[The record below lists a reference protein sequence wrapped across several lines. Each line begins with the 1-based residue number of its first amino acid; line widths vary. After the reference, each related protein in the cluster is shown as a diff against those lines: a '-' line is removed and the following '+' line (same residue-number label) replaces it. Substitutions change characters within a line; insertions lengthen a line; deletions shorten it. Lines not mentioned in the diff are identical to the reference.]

1 MNINFDDWEA
11 EQMLD
16 PEFRAIAEK
25 LESTYQIARR
35 LLQLQY
41 RQFLEEFKERA
52 MDYEYVALS
61 WSKEHPENDEPFA
74 RRKAKRINQ
83 GWQVYVQAVWENTY
97 GGACIMRRPKD
108 EPRKC
113 EQHGVVRELQ
123 ERLDEIVAQYERRM
137 LAVQEVRRHEDGA
150 KRPVDQ
156 DKDEPRLWT
165 ERDIQELIYLAQW
178 KARVKKEK

>member
-1 MNINFDDWEA
+1 
-11 EQMLD
+11 
-16 PEFRAIAEK
+16 
-25 LESTYQIARR
+25 
-35 LLQLQY
+35 
-41 RQFLEEFKERA
+41 

-108 EPRKC
+108 ESCKC
-113 EQHGVVRELQ
+113 EQYGVVRELQ
-123 ERLDEIVAQYERRM
+123 KRLDEIAEQARYEHRM
-137 LAVQEVRRHEDGA
+137 LALQELRRHKDGA
-150 KRPVDQ
+150 KRPVDL

-165 ERDIQELIYLAQW
+165 EREIQELIYIAQW
-178 KARVKKEK
+178 KARAEKENSYAQGHKVT